1 LHCEFD
7 KALIITE
14 VKQPPAIEKTKPMN
28 APAFARSTSAA
39 ASTEHFDVL
48 IVGAGISGV
57 GGAYHLTTQL
67 PGTSFVV
74 LEEQESFGG
83 TWLTH
88 KYPGIRSDSDLHTFG
103 YRFKPWTGPPI
114 ASSAEIL
121 AYMGEVIE
129 ENDLAR
135 HIRYRHRI
143 NSATWSSETNRWTV
157 EAVKIDS
164 GEAATFTANFLWMCQ
179 GYYRHSEG
187 YTPEWRGMDSYKGR
201 IVHPQR
207 WPDDIELTGKT
218 IVVIGSG
225 ATAATLIPNIA
236 DDCAH
241 VTMLQ
246 RSPTF
251 FRTGRNAIELA
262 EELRRLQ
269 VSEEWIHEIVR
280 RKILFEQDAFTRRS
294 FTEPEVV
301 KQELLG
307 AIRAVLGPDYDIAT
321 HFTPSY
327 RPWRQRIA
335 FVPDADLFQAIKS
348 GKASVVTD
356 EIDRFNAS
364 GILLKSGRQLDADII
379 ITATGFNLNVLG
391 DIAFEIDGKPL
402 DFAETVTYRGMM
414 FTGVPNMAWV
424 FGYFRASWTLRSDLV
439 ADFVCRLL
447 AHMKARGAKK
457 VVPGLRMQDSNMP
470 LQSWIDPENFNPG
483 YMMRNMHLL
492 PKRGDKPEWQHSQD
506 YWAEKDQFPAID
518 LDDAAF
524 VYD

>member
-1 LHCEFD
+1 
-7 KALIITE
+7 
-14 VKQPPAIEKTKPMN
+14 MN

-39 ASTEHFDVL
+39 QSTEHFDVL

-114 ASSAEIL
+114 ASSAEIR
-121 AYMGEVIE
+121 AYMGEVID

-135 HIRYRHRI
+135 HIRSPHHI
-143 NSATWSSETNRWTV
+143 PSATWSSETSLWTIK
-157 EAVKIDS
+157 AVKIDS
-164 GEAATFTANFLWMCQ
+164 GETATFTANFLWMCQ

-187 YTPEWRGMDSYKGR
+187 YTPEWQGMADYKGR
-201 IVHPQR
+201 MVHPQR

-280 RKILFEQDAFTRRS
+280 RKILFEQDAFTSRS
-294 FTEPEVV
+294 FTEPEIV

-335 FVPDADLFQAIKS
+335 FVPDGDLFQAIKS

-379 ITATGFNLNVLG
+379 VTATGFNLSANG
-391 DIAFEIDGKPL
+391 DIEFEIDGKPL
-402 DFAETVTYRGMM
+402 DFADTVTYRGMM
-414 FTGVPNMAWV
+414 FTGVPNLVWV
-424 FGYFRASWTLRSDLV
+424 FGYFRASWTLRVDLV
-439 ADFVCRLL
+439 SDFVNRML
-447 AHMKARGAKK
+447 AHMDELGAKR
-457 VVPGLRMQDSNMP
+457 VTPQLRPEDDN
-470 LQSWIDPENFNPG
+470 DPWLEWVDAEYFNPN
-483 YMMRNMHLL
+483 YLMRSMHLM
-492 PKRGDKPEWQHSQD
+492 PKRLDKPQWRHTQD
-506 YWAEKDQFPAID
+506 YWAERDELPLVD
-518 LDDAAF
+518 LDDGCLAF
-524 VYD
+524 E